1 MTYFGMW
8 RSFFGWHK
16 EDADLYSVN
25 FLHWGAPKVWY
36 CVPPSGKQKFERMAQ
51 VRTGGRCGGEGESGM
66 TMVRTCDAL
75 LRRT

>member
-36 CVPPSGKQKFERMAQ
+36 CVPPSAKDKFERMAK
-51 VRTGGRCGGEGESGM
+51 VRGLAWGHRGCAGAHPLVACHGSS
-66 TMVRTCDAL
+66 
-75 LRRT
+75 